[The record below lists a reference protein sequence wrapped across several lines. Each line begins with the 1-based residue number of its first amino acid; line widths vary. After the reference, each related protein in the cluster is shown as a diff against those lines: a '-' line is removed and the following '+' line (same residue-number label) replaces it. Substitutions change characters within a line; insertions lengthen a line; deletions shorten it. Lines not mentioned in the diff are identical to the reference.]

1 MNGLEKM
8 RVFTNSYK
16 TSDTHPDFTGKGIE
30 AFGEKMDVA
39 VWKNQDKNGNDYLN
53 IQLEPAY
60 EKDEAS
66 EPSKKAEV
74 AEELP
79 F

>member
-1 MNGLEKM
+1 
-8 RVFTNSYK
+8 
-16 TSDTHPDFTGKGIE
+16 
-30 AFGEKMDVA
+30 MDVA